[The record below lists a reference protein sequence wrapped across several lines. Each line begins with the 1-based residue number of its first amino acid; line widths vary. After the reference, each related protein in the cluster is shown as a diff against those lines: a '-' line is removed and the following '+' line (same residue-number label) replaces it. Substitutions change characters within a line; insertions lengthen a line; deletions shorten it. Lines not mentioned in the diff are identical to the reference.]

1 MTCVAFD
8 HVTLHCQ
15 SACACVC
22 WRGSP
27 PLEKHPA
34 GPAEHT
40 HTHTGSSELYVRGS
54 MANTS
59 EAYTSSWVTH
69 PGPPSAPQPP
79 QETHNHAVP
88 RLCSYCVSQV
98 LKWRTSSE
106 ALEQNLPVPL
116 ADMRGH
122 DGYWR
127 RVCLF
132 VALRTCHQNALTR
145 HHLK

>member
-1 MTCVAFD
+1 MRV
-8 HVTLHCQ
+8 
-15 SACACVC
+15 CAGG
-22 WRGSP
+22 GSP

-40 HTHTGSSELYVRGS
+40 HTHTPAAPSSTYEAPWQTPQKHTLLHGSHTLVPLS
-54 MANTS
+54 A
-59 EAYTSSWVTH
+59 
-69 PGPPSAPQPP
+69 PPLPQPP
-79 QETHNHAVP
+79 QETHNHAFP

-106 ALEQNLPVPL
+106 ASEQSLPVPL